1 MTNGGRSVPEKQA
14 FREGQKLNLADLAG
28 RIDAGLY
35 ARLLEVVKVD
45 QIDPSRVL
53 VHVAVSGRSVFLEPW
68 LRDLFSYGR
77 RVRTGASKA
86 PVAQRRLFTE

>member
-1 MTNGGRSVPEKQA
+1 VPQKQT

-35 ARLLEVVKVD
+35 ARLLRVVEAE
-45 QIDPSRVL
+45 QADPSRVL
-53 VHVAVSGRSVFLEPW
+53 VHVAVNGRSVSLALW
-68 LRDLFSYGR
+68 RGDLFSFG

-86 PVAQRRLFTE
+86 PVAQRLLFPK